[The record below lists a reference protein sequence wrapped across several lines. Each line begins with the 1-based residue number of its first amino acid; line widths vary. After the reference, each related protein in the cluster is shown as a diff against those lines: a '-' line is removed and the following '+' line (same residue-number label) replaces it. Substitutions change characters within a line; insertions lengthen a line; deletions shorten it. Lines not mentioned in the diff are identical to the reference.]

1 MKNPIL
7 TIRAAAVALV
17 MVAAGPA
24 LGAGTAVAPPEKE
37 WSFGG
42 LFGTFDRAAAQ
53 RGFQVYTE
61 VCAGCHGLDYISF
74 RHLTGLGFTED
85 QVAAI
90 AREYDVVDGPN
101 DDGEMFERPGRAS
114 DPWPAPFPNDKAAR
128 AANNGA
134 MPPDLSLIVEARG
147 VGEGGSNYIH
157 ALLTGYGEAPAAM
170 QMPDGM
176 YYNTYYP
183 GNQIAMPAPLLDDGV
198 EYADGTPATVEQ
210 QAADITTFL
219 TWAAEPNLESRKRTG
234 VMVMVFLLIM
244 VGLTY
249 VTKRAVWRDVH

>member
-1 MKNPIL
+1 
-7 TIRAAAVALV
+7 
-17 MVAAGPA
+17 
-24 LGAGTAVAPPEKE
+24 
-37 WSFGG
+37 
-42 LFGTFDRAAAQ
+42 
-53 RGFQVYTE
+53 
-61 VCAGCHGLDYISF
+61 
-74 RHLTGLGFTED
+74 
-85 QVAAI
+85 
-90 AREYDVVDGPN
+90 
-101 DDGEMFERPGRAS
+101 
-114 DPWPAPFPNDKAAR
+114 
-128 AANNGA
+128 
-134 MPPDLSLIVEARG
+134 
-147 VGEGGSNYIH
+147 
-157 ALLTGYGEAPAAM
+157 M

-183 GNQIAMPAPLLDDGV
+183 GNQIAMPAPLSDDGV

>member
-147 VGEGGSNYIH
+147 VGESGSNYIH

-183 GNQIAMPAPLLDDGV
+183 GNQIAMPAPLSDDGV